1 MSIREDQWRKVI
13 AVMRKLNEA
22 GCLEHVMLIG
32 SWADYLYSASG
43 VLPDYESRIR
53 TLDLDFLIYNIRR
66 PTEKKNAIELL
77 NDLGFIVESDCVTQ
91 VTKLLDPE
99 TGFEVEFLVQ
109 QLGSG
114 TEQYMKTNLGVTAQA
129 LRHFNILVS
138 NKMTIEYLGMKILVP
153 KPEAFAIHKMVIN
166 SDRRPDKALK
176 DREAIKNMLPYLNKA
191 IVEEIREGLS
201 KKDKKKVDDYF
212 ALYLL

>member
-13 AVMRKLNEA
+13 AVMRKLDEA
-22 GCLEHVMLIG
+22 GCLEHVMLVG

-43 VLPDYESRIR
+43 ILPDYESRIR
-53 TLDLDFLIYNIRR
+53 TLDLDFLIHNIRR
-66 PTEKKNAIELL
+66 PTEKKNSIELFKE
-77 NDLGFIVESDCVTQ
+77 LGFVVESDCMTQ

-129 LRHFNILVS
+129 LRHFNILVN

-176 DREAIKNMLPYLNKA
+176 DQEAIQNMYPYLNKEMM
-191 IVEEIREGLS
+191 EEIREGLT
-201 KKDKKKVDDYF
+201 KKDKKLVDEFF
-212 ALYLL
+212 ALFL

>member
-13 AVMRKLNEA
+13 AVMRKLDEV
-22 GCLEHVMLIG
+22 GCLEHVMLVG

-53 TLDLDFLIYNIRR
+53 TLDLDFLIHNIRR
-66 PTEKKNAIELL
+66 PAEKKNAIELFEE
-77 NDLGFIVESDCVTQ
+77 LGFIVESDRMTN

-109 QLGSG
+109 QMGSG

-129 LRHFNILVS
+129 LRHFNILVN
-138 NKMTIEYLGMKILVP
+138 NKMTIDYLGMKILVP

-166 SDRRPDKALK
+166 SDRRPAKALK
-176 DREAIKNMLPYLNKA
+176 DQEAIKNMYPYLDKE
-191 IVEEIREGLS
+191 IVAEIREGLS
-201 KKDKKKVDDYF
+201 KKDKKLVDAF
-212 ALYLL
+212 IEKTEL

>member
-13 AVMRKLNEA
+13 AVMRKLDEA
-22 GCLEHVMLIG
+22 SCLEHVMLVG

-43 VLPDYESRIR
+43 VLTDYESRIR
-53 TLDLDFLIYNIRR
+53 TLDLDFLIHNIRR
-66 PTEKKNAIELL
+66 PAEKKNAIELFKE
-77 NDLGFIVESDCVTQ
+77 LGFIVENDCVTQ

-129 LRHFNILVS
+129 LRHFNILVN
-138 NKMTIEYLGMKILVP
+138 NKMTIEYIGMKILVP
-153 KPEAFAIHKMVIN
+153 KPEAFAIHKMIIN

-176 DREAIKNMLPYLNKA
+176 DQEAIKNMYPYLNKV
-191 IVEEIREGLS
+191 IVEEIKKSLS
-201 KKDKKKVDDYF
+201 KKEKKLVDDFF
-212 ALYLL
+212 ALHLL

>member
-13 AVMRKLNEA
+13 AVMRKLDEA
-22 GCLEHVMLIG
+22 GCLEHVMLVG

-43 VLPDYESRIR
+43 ILPDYESRIR
-53 TLDLDFLIYNIRR
+53 TLDLDFLIHNIRR
-66 PTEKKNAIELL
+66 PTEKKNAIELFKE
-77 NDLGFIVESDCVTQ
+77 LGFVVESDCMTQ

-129 LRHFNILVS
+129 LRHFNILVN

-176 DREAIKNMLPYLNKA
+176 DQEAIQNMYPYLNKEMM
-191 IVEEIREGLS
+191 EEIREGLT
-201 KKDKKKVDDYF
+201 KKEKKLVDEFF
-212 ALYLL
+212 ALFL